1 MNGMDRYHGQ
11 LSRLSRSGFISALFL
26 SIFLCLCL
34 YTGILAA
41 NIRNRSEV
49 ILNLKREQEYFLL
62 EADVIREAMCTLQ
75 KEKKQAEEKEKEET
89 EEETGE
95 AEKTGEESE
104 EWLGDTEKL
113 TDQLEGSILRI
124 TAASSSH
131 GEGSIQ
137 CWGQL
142 QLREWEGAWGPKAGA
157 RSLG

>member
-11 LSRLSRSGFISALFL
+11 PSRLSRSGFISALFL
-26 SIFLCLCL
+26 SVFLCLCL

-49 ILNLKREQEYFLL
+49 ILNLKREQEYFLS

-95 AEKTGEESE
+95 AEKTGEEPE

-124 TAASSSH
+124 TVDGPYPEEVLLTIDPESMKVIDCMMLRS
-131 GEGSIQ
+131 EGDDI
-137 CWGQL
+137 
-142 QLREWEGAWGPKAGA
+142 P
-157 RSLG
+157 